1 MATYRERLKEEYAK
15 DFTFPD
21 VWKMP
26 GASIRADIYTRSAMI
41 VKSLRSAVQAVKL
54 NYLLIGKILFTAK
67 SAYMSYVYLEDGCS
81 YDLFTWAER
90 EFKLKKSALYAAI
103 LAYEAFCINDKESAL
118 PVLKPEYEGYSHSQL
133 VEILPME
140 PSQRRDVTPNM
151 TVKEIRAYKASLD
164 PKKEKPEPKE
174 QAAPAA
180 PEQRQPIVIECEP
193 ETKGGRATTEVL
205 PNEKRRKAWLE
216 NYRAWGVWL
225 RVPQLGMTYYRYD
238 FGNGDSV
245 IVDEVEVPKATYN
258 KEGIDRHWHLLERTG
273 YRSHWNPGG
282 NAMSEIIDY
291 LQKKRPAVIVYPE
304 QSPPTE

>member
-1 MATYRERLKEEYAK
+1 MATYRERRNEEYAK
-15 DFTFPD
+15 DYDFPD

-26 GASIRADIYTRSAMI
+26 EDLPRADIYTRSAMI
-41 VKSLRSAVQAVKL
+41 VKSLRTAVQAVKL

-67 SAYMSYVYLEDGCS
+67 SAYMHYVYLEDGCS
-81 YDLFTWAER
+81 YDLFAWAER

-103 LAYEAFCINDKESAL
+103 SAYEAFCINDKESAL

-140 PSQRRDVTPNM
+140 ASQRRDVTPNM
-151 TVKEIRAYKASLD
+151 TVREIRAYKASLE
-164 PKKEKPEPKE
+164 PKKEKLEPKE

-180 PEQRQPIVIECEP
+180 PEQRQPIVIESEP
-193 ETKGGRATTEVL
+193 EMQGGRATTEVL

-238 FGNGDSV
+238 FGNGDFV
-245 IVDEVEVPKATYN
+245 IVDEVEAPKTSYN
-258 KEGIDRHWHLLERTG
+258 KEGINRHWHLLEKTG
-273 YRSHWNPGG
+273 YRSTWNPGG
-282 NAMSEIIDY
+282 NGKSEIIDY
-291 LQKKRPAVIVYPE
+291 LHKKRPAVIVYAE
-304 QSPPTE
+304 QKEASA